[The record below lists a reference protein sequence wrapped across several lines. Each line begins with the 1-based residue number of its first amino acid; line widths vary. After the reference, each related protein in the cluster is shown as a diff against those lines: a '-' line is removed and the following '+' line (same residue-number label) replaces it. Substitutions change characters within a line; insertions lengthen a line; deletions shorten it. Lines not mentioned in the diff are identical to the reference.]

1 MTPELAKKIF
11 NVFHKVEA
19 IKKDKSNPFFKS
31 YYTDINSI
39 LRVVKPILKSEKLF
53 LSQPIIKNE
62 VITIIIDSDTG
73 AVFPDKPEGLAIQS
87 IKPQERG
94 SEITYYRR
102 YGLQSLLGLE
112 AEDDDANQTV
122 SRKSNNTIKP
132 INNPNN
138 FEL

>member
-1 MTPELAKKIF
+1 MF

-19 IKKDKSNPFFKS
+19 LKKDKSNPFYKS

-39 LRVVKPILKSEKLF
+39 LKVVKPILKSEKLF

-62 VITIIIDSDTG
+62 VITVIIDSDTG
-73 AVFPDKPEGLAIQS
+73 EIFPERPEGIVLETS
-87 IKPQERG
+87 KPQERG

-102 YGLQSLLGLE
+102 YGLLSLLGLE
-112 AEDDDANQTV
+112 AEDDDANITV
-122 SRKSNNTIKP
+122 KRQINKP
-132 INNPNN
+132 INNPNK

>member
-1 MTPELAKKIF
+1 MKPDLAKKMF

-19 IKKDKSNPFFKS
+19 LKKDKSNPFYKS

-39 LRVVKPILKSEKLF
+39 LKAVKPILKSEKLF

-62 VITIIIDSDTG
+62 VITVIIDSDTG
-73 AVFPDKPEGLAIQS
+73 EIFPERPEGIVLETS
-87 IKPQERG
+87 KPQERG

-102 YGLQSLLGLE
+102 YGLLSLLGLE
-112 AEDDDANQTV
+112 AEDDDANITV
-122 SRKSNNTIKP
+122 KRQINKP
-132 INNPNN
+132 INNPNK

>member
-1 MTPELAKKIF
+1 MTPDLAKKMF

-19 IKKDKSNPFFKS
+19 IKKDKSNPFYKS

-39 LRVVKPILKSEKLF
+39 LRVIKPILKSEKLF

-62 VITIIIDSDTG
+62 VLTLIIDSDTG
-73 AVFPDKPEGLAIQS
+73 SIFPDKPEGLAIQS
-87 IKPQERG
+87 VKPQERG

-102 YGLQSLLGLE
+102 YGLLALLGLE
-112 AEDDDANQTV
+112 AEDDDANTTV
-122 SRKSNNTIKP
+122 SRQINKPIKSNN
-132 INNPNN
+132 NNKN

>member
-1 MTPELAKKIF
+1 MKPDLAKKMF

-19 IKKDKSNPFFKS
+19 LKKDKSNPFYKS

-39 LRVVKPILKSEKLF
+39 LKVVKPILKSEKLF

-62 VITIIIDSDTG
+62 VITVIIDYDTG
-73 AVFPDKPEGLAIQS
+73 EIFPERPEGIVLETS
-87 IKPQERG
+87 KPQERG

-102 YGLQSLLGLE
+102 YGLLSLLGLE
-112 AEDDDANQTV
+112 AEDDDANITV
-122 SRKSNNTIKP
+122 KRQINKP
-132 INNPNN
+132 INNPNK

>member
-1 MTPELAKKIF
+1 MKPDLAKKMF

-19 IKKDKSNPFFKS
+19 LKKDKSNPFYKS

-39 LRVVKPILKSEKLF
+39 LKVVKPILKSEKLF

-62 VITIIIDSDTG
+62 VITVIIDSDTG
-73 AVFPDKPEGLAIQS
+73 DEFPERPEGIVLETS
-87 IKPQERG
+87 KPQERG

-102 YGLQSLLGLE
+102 YGLLSLLGLE
-112 AEDDDANQTV
+112 AEDDDANITV
-122 SRKSNNTIKP
+122 KRQINKP
-132 INNPNN
+132 INNPNK

>member
-1 MTPELAKKIF
+1 MTPDLAKKMF

-19 IKKDKSNPFFKS
+19 IKKDKSNPFYKS

-39 LRVVKPILKSEKLF
+39 LRVIKPILKSEKLF

-62 VITIIIDSDTG
+62 VLTLIIDSDNG
-73 AVFPDKPEGLAIQS
+73 DIFPDKPEGLAIQS
-87 IKPQERG
+87 VKPQERG

-102 YGLQSLLGLE
+102 YGLLALLGLE
-112 AEDDDANQTV
+112 AEDDDANTTV
-122 SRKSNNTIKP
+122 SRQINKPIKSNN
-132 INNPNN
+132 NNKN

>member
-1 MTPELAKKIF
+1 MKPDLAKKMF

-19 IKKDKSNPFFKS
+19 LKKDKSNPFYKS

-39 LRVVKPILKSEKLF
+39 LKVVKPILKSEKLF

-62 VITIIIDSDTG
+62 VITVIIDSDTG
-73 AVFPDKPEGLAIQS
+73 EIFPERPEGIVLETS
-87 IKPQERG
+87 KPQERG

-102 YGLQSLLGLE
+102 YGLLSLLGLE
-112 AEDDDANQTV
+112 AEDDDANITV
-122 SRKSNNTIKP
+122 KRQINKP
-132 INNPNN
+132 INNPNK